1 MLQVVGFLVLSNLYK
16 YINSNIFQHNIFS
29 LLSSNFFIAL
39 SPESKGLTIA
49 PSCAVTIVSSVF
61 QIFYRIVPK
70 VKRIND
76 CPIMRDYNCIIEYF
90 QNCPCIF
97 LFFFFFSDDGKICE
111 TEHRASRLRQFDR
124 IVECLAGSI
133 YIYYIYMCIPN
144 IVLYL
149 LRSHARI
156 LPLPPRSPPP
166 PLNILTSPFTLIMS
180 LHLVTADARYSLS
193 WGSLL
198 LDEPVTRSLF
208 VILILSSRDSVHSG
222 VKRAFSTA
230 ILRSFSLPT
239 ILTLRRSVTIILQQT
254 IQINQNL
261 TSICSEFFY

>member
-1 MLQVVGFLVLSNLYK
+1 MLHHARLQLYHRVFSK
-16 YINSNIFQHNIFS
+16 LPVHFS
-29 LLSSNFFIAL
+29 LLFFPRMTAKFAR
-39 SPESKGLTIA
+39 P
-49 PSCAVTIVSSVF
+49 
-61 QIFYRIVPK
+61 
-70 VKRIND
+70 
-76 CPIMRDYNCIIEYF
+76 
-90 QNCPCIF
+90 
-97 LFFFFFSDDGKICE
+97 
-111 TEHRASRLRQFDR
+111 EHRASRLRQFDR

-156 LPLPPRSPPP
+156 LPLPPRSPP

-230 ILRSFSLPT
+230 ILRRFSLPT
-239 ILTLRRSVTIILQQT
+239 ILTLRRSVAIILQQT

-261 TSICSEFFY
+261 TSICSEFFYWIFFIRI